1 VPLLEL
7 SPPVLLLLEP
17 VSLLELELSLV
28 LSSTPVLELP
38 VLEPTPVSVAGGGG
52 SLVSAGGSPVV
63 PGGGVP
69 VLSLVPVVGS
79 VSVAGTAHS
88 PMHTGSGSPHAK
100 ADERR
105 TSPRAATLLRFM
117 WMSLV
122 ANAHRRPRRCEGAR
136 ERRPDPAREQ
146 ISAREQITAG

>member
-1 VPLLEL
+1 VLVLPELE
-7 SPPVLLLLEP
+7 SPPE
-17 VSLLELELSLV
+17 LELELLPSE
-28 LSSTPVLELP
+28 LELLP
-38 VLEPTPVSVAGGGG
+38 SELELLLVPSTSGPELLSVEGGGG
-52 SLVSAGGSPVV
+52 SLVSTGGSPVV
-63 PGGGVP
+63 SGGGVP

-79 VSVAGTAHS
+79 VSVATGHS

-100 ADERR
+100 ADDERR
-105 TSPRAATLLRFM
+105 RSPRAATLLRFM
-117 WMSLV
+117 CMSLV